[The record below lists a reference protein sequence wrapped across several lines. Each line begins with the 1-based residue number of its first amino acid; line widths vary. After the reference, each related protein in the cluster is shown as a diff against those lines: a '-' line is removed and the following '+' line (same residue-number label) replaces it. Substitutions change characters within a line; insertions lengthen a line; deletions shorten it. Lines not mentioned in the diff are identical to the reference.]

1 MFLGSFGII
10 STMLIHL
17 CYFAGH
23 YRDLEKYFECVCAQ
37 VLQLLQET
45 DSSLGYMKEIGAS
58 CIRALLERSLVL
70 SRRYLL
76 NLIMQPLI
84 TMAEENFRAAKVRIS
99 INT

>member
-1 MFLGSFGII
+1 MFLGKSLII
-10 STMLIHL
+10 STMLMHL
-17 CYFAGH
+17 SYFAGH

-37 VLQLLQET
+37 VLQLLHEP

-76 NLIMQPLI
+76 NPIMQPLI
-84 TMAEENFRAAKVRIS
+84 TLAEENFRTAKVRVS